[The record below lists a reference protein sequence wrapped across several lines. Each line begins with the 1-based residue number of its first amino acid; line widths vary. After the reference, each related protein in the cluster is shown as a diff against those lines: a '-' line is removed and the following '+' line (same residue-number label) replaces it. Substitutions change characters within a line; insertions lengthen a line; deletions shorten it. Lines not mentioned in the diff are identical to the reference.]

1 MTQPTRKRK
10 QISLDIKFAIIKQ
23 HNDGMRPVDI
33 EKLYE
38 YTSSTVSTIIKNK
51 DKIVKEYE
59 NNVAANGAK
68 RNKLT
73 MQIHRPKYHEID
85 KAVDTWFAE
94 SISQTNVVIGGPEI
108 KEQAL
113 RFAVFLQQPEF
124 TASNGWLQKFREFLS
139 PQIKLFKFSHTYNM
153 GFLTNVFL
161 TNEGDFSGTEALVS

>member
-73 MQIHRPKYHEID
+73 MQIHRTKYHEID

-94 SISQTNVVIGGPEI
+94 SISQTNDRRARNKRTSLTICCVSSTTRVHCFKRMASEI
-108 KEQAL
+108 
-113 RFAVFLQQPEF
+113 
-124 TASNGWLQKFREFLS
+124 S
-139 PQIKLFKFSHTYNM
+139 
-153 GFLTNVFL
+153 
-161 TNEGDFSGTEALVS
+161 

>member
-124 TASNGWLQKFREFLS
+124 TASNGWFQKFRERHHIS
-139 PQIKLFKFSHTYNM
+139 FKTIVGEAGLVESRCIFSNRQRCTCLRRAN
-153 GFLTNVFL
+153 
-161 TNEGDFSGTEALVS
+161 